1 MIRTVWLGLS
11 FLILL
16 AGVGSF
22 RFAFGH
28 FDAANALGIV
38 GHDLGHVADT
48 GTVQET
54 LTAAD
59 RVMPL
64 AYISSVPVVA
74 MEQAAPELPELSVS
88 TPSIIVSTPSA
99 IVPLPVANP
108 RLQKQKSVASAMAQ
122 AREPQARDA
131 RPKPRP
137 VKKSAAADTTQ
148 AAPEPKTC
156 PHAEFDAVR
165 WAFDVPTGCGS

>member
-1 MIRTVWLGLS
+1 VIRTVWLGLS

-38 GHDLGHVADT
+38 GPDLGHVADR
-48 GTVQET
+48 TVQET

-88 TPSIIVSTPSA
+88 TPSIIVSTPSV

-108 RLQKQKSVASAMAQ
+108 RLQKQKSVSAAMAQ
-122 AREPQARDA
+122 AREPHARDTKS
-131 RPKPRP
+131 KPRP
-137 VKKSAAADTTQ
+137 AKKGAVADSTQ
-148 AAPEPKTC
+148 AAPEPKAC
-156 PHAEFDAVR
+156 QAAEFDAVR
-165 WAFDVPTGCGS
+165 WVFDVPTGCRS